1 MARGRGQAQFWGLCV
16 ITAHSATTLG
26 DCSLRARLQEGKLR
40 HREFE
45 LLVQGHCLGTGGTAG
60 AHVIPAPHLSQDH
73 VASQTAVSAPPHP
86 GVSGAGKPFPH
97 THSRHSLGPPQPPG
111 PVLPQARRPAAPGAP
126 APAARPRLSAA
137 SLQTLTRAATLGEK
151 WGRAGKKISFEQL
164 KNHFI
169 CHDQPPGRRLN
180 AKSCWPSPSVS
191 APDGSKGDIRSAR
204 EDCTSHKSPFY

>member
-1 MARGRGQAQFWGLCV
+1 MRHHGAFRHSSWRLRPPCPATGGETEAQRIGVTRPRSLVRNRWHSWSTRDPRPPPEPGRCGLPDHSIRSSPSGGLRGRQAL
-16 ITAHSATTLG
+16 S
-26 DCSLRARLQEGKLR
+26 
-40 HREFE
+40 
-45 LLVQGHCLGTGGTAG
+45 
-60 AHVIPAPHLSQDH
+60 PHTFS
-73 VASQTAVSAPPHP
+73 
-86 GVSGAGKPFPH
+86 PFP
-97 THSRHSLGPPQPPG
+97 RPPQPPG
-111 PVLPQARRPAAPGAP
+111 PVLPQAHRPAAPGAP
-126 APAARPRLSAA
+126 APVARPRLSAA

-180 AKSCWPSPSVS
+180 AKSCWPSPSTS